1 MSHSKIKIWIHAII
15 GVKYREAVIS
25 PEIEEAVHGFIR
37 QEFAKCKCNLDSLNG
52 TADHI
57 HAQFLLH
64 PDLTIRQV
72 MKQVKGA
79 SSHSIN
85 LSKLVKNKF
94 AWQVGFGAFSISESQ
109 VSTIRGYIKKQKEH
123 HKKMTFEQEFQK
135 FIKLYGLEAF
145 DDKEEEKGDE

>member
-1 MSHSKIKIWIHAII
+1 MNMAHSKIKIWIHAII
-15 GVKYREAVIS
+15 GVKYREAVVS

-37 QEFAKCKCNLDSLNG
+37 QEFAKCKCHLDSLNG

-64 PDLTIRQV
+64 PDLSIRQA

-85 LSKLVKNKF
+85 LSKLLDHKF

-109 VSTIRGYIKKQKEH
+109 VPVIRSYIANQKEH
-123 HKKMTFEQEFQK
+123 HKKMTFEEEYQQ
-135 FIKLYGLEAF
+135 FIRLYGLQDF
-145 DDKEEEKGDE
+145 SDDADEE

>member
-15 GVKYREAVIS
+15 GVKYREAIIS
-25 PEIEEAVHGFIR
+25 PEIEETVYGFIR
-37 QEFAKCKCNLDSLNG
+37 QEFVKCKCHLDSLNG

-64 PDLTIRQV
+64 PDLNIRQV

-79 SSHSIN
+79 SSHYIN
-85 LSKLVKNKF
+85 QSKLLPHKF

-109 VSTIRGYIKKQKEH
+109 VAVIRQYIGNQKEH
-123 HKKMTFEQEFQK
+123 HKKMTFEEEYQG
-135 FIKLYGLEAF
+135 FIKLYGLEEF
-145 DDKEEEKGDE
+145 DDMEGDE